1 MLLVPLAIMAL
12 VAVLVLINS
21 SLDEDRK
28 RKRSTLKT
36 AKGKKDKMIIDAKYK
51 FVYLFSFLD

>member
-1 MLLVPLAIMAL
+1 MAL

-36 AKGKKDKMIIDAKYK
+36 AKGKKEVIIDAKNTFFISIK
-51 FVYLFSFLD
+51 IPV